1 MEDPGTTAPELT
13 GIGEPVPT
21 GPTGVA
27 VGVKV
32 MVERLVVGTQVVT
45 VITEVE
51 SEGDDMGKGA
61 TLLAGGPGTTDM
73 EEVQTAGLLDE
84 GADMGME
91 TGATEVTAAGAV
103 D

>member
-1 MEDPGTTAPELT
+1 M
-13 GIGEPVPT
+13 GEPVPT
-21 GPTGVA
+21 GPTGVG

-61 TLLAGGPGTTDM
+61 TLLAAGAGTADT
-73 EEVQTAGLLDE
+73 EEVQTAGLLDQ
-84 GADMGME
+84 GAGMGMVSE
-91 TGATEVTAAGAV
+91 TGATELTAAGAV
-103 D
+103 E